1 MTMVSTGPISLGG
14 NATSGGLNQSVNIE
28 LGRAATASINMNE
41 SAVRGLAGVPS
52 GAITMNNFYGK
63 SNDFPFTI
71 SSDTTEVNLRSA
83 ALSAG
88 WDGTR
93 RVVCTINSG
102 VTVYSN
108 STGSYA
114 MTINGSF
121 PNGVLLIN
129 NGTILGRGGNGGLGG
144 AASANC
150 SCGQF
155 TQGGTTGGSNAGPAL
170 LVSVAA
176 SITNNNRIAGGGGG
190 GGGGGPGGSFVGS
203 GGGGGGGIG
212 NGSGGGIAFN
222 SFCGGN
228 GVGSAGTLT
237 SAGAGGSGSGATGGG
252 GCGCIQEQGGAG
264 GPGGSFGSS
273 GTGGNSGGTRRNSKC
288 NTFPYNPSIINSGG
302 AGGAAVVGNSNITW
316 NAFGTRNGSIS

>member
-1 MTMVSTGPISLGG
+1 MTMVSTGPISLAG

-28 LGRAATASINMNE
+28 LGRAATATINMNE

-71 SSDTTEVNLRSA
+71 ASDTSNANLRSL

-102 VTVYSN
+102 VTVFST

-114 MTINGSF
+114 MTVNGTF
-121 PNGVLLIN
+121 PNGVSLIN

-144 AASANC
+144 AASPPCNC
-150 SCGQF
+150 GDFSR
-155 TQGGTTGGSNAGPAL
+155 GGETSGSGAGPAL
-170 LVSVAA
+170 LVSVAT

-190 GGGGGPGGSFVGS
+190 GGGGGPGNSFTGS

-212 NGSGGGIAFN
+212 GSSGGSIAFN

-228 GVGSAGTLT
+228 SVGSSGTLT
-237 SAGAGGSGSGATGGG
+237 AAGPGGNGGSTGGG
-252 GCGCIQEQGGAG
+252 GCGCLIGTGGPGGAG
-264 GPGGSFGSS
+264 GGFGSD
-273 GTGGNSGGTRRNSKC
+273 GGFGSAGMTTRDSKC
-288 NTFPYNPSIINSGG
+288 RSTPFVFNPSQSGG

-316 NAFGTRNGSIS
+316 VAFGTRNGSIS